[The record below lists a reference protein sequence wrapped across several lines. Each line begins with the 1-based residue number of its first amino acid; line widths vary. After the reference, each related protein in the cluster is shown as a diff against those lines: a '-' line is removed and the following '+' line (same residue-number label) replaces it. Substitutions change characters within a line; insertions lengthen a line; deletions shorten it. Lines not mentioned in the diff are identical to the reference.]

1 MFFPDDLRWRPKWT
15 RPRHLSDGQIP
26 LFYNF
31 FMGILWIFT
40 FMIFTF
46 QKSRVNLGFL
56 RNLSPI
62 YGYLWVFTGIYNTG
76 FYVPKLFK
84 KCFGRPIENMCLKLD
99 SAANSLGFNTQ
110 LPWESFTYFVWG
122 DWAQVIRYFILS
134 SGNTRY
140 KSSDW
145 RPNVF

>member
-15 RPRHLSDGQIP
+15 RPRHLSDGQFP
-26 LFYNF
+26 LFYHNF
-31 FMGILWIFT
+31 SWGFCGFSRLRFLRFRIPGKPRISEPNLWVFMGIYG
-40 FMIFTF
+40 
-46 QKSRVNLGFL
+46 NLQ
-56 RNLSPI
+56 
-62 YGYLWVFTGIYNTG
+62 YGL
-76 FYVPKLFK
+76 YVPKLFK

-99 SAANSLGFNTQ
+99 SAANSVGFNTQ
-110 LPWESFTYFVWG
+110 LPWESFTYFFGG
-122 DWAQVIRYFILS
+122 DWAQVIKYFILS